1 MHAKINVEMVEE
13 TQKIAQIVLHQGEES
28 RVVLVEIENKKSRK
42 RTPIKG
48 EDGMVALPEL
58 LVTQQK

>member
-1 MHAKINVEMVEE
+1 
-13 TQKIAQIVLHQGEES
+13 VLHQDEES

-48 EDGMVALPEL
+48 EDGMLALPEL